1 MPHSRANLLVS
12 CPDRFFSY
20 CVGRRKK
27 GSGGSPIHFLC
38 AFFFLCGGGEK
49 KGLVNLQYIFCAC
62 YVMLLSILSKDRVVQ
77 KDKPV
82 GVLPTK
88 STYTPEITKTMT

>member
-1 MPHSRANLLVS
+1 MDTKILSICFAVLPVWANQRFGLSMLRALFN
-12 CPDRFFSY
+12 PDNHL
-20 CVGRRKK
+20 
-27 GSGGSPIHFLC
+27 PLT
-38 AFFFLCGGGEK
+38 
-49 KGLVNLQYIFCAC
+49 NLQPC

>member
-1 MPHSRANLLVS
+1 MTNRVQKLCWAHVSAAATAMKINTVEYSLV
-12 CPDRFFSY
+12 
-20 CVGRRKK
+20 
-27 GSGGSPIHFLC
+27 II
-38 AFFFLCGGGEK
+38 
-49 KGLVNLQYIFCAC
+49 N
-62 YVMLLSILSKDRVVQ
+62 LSKDRVVQ

>member
-1 MPHSRANLLVS
+1 MQTIHASY
-12 CPDRFFSY
+12 DYRF
-20 CVGRRKK
+20 
-27 GSGGSPIHFLC
+27 
-38 AFFFLCGGGEK
+38 GGGAAFIYVRNVFKMAVVWLLAVLMTLCEA
-49 KGLVNLQYIFCAC
+49 GGTYVIS

>member
-1 MPHSRANLLVS
+1 MSINHLNTYLSFIYRHHSTSYRPDHAILL
-12 CPDRFFSY
+12 
-20 CVGRRKK
+20 
-27 GSGGSPIHFLC
+27 L
-38 AFFFLCGGGEK
+38 L
-49 KGLVNLQYIFCAC
+49 L
-62 YVMLLSILSKDRVVQ
+62 LLSILSKDRVVQ

>member
-1 MPHSRANLLVS
+1 MAA
-12 CPDRFFSY
+12 
-20 CVGRRKK
+20 
-27 GSGGSPIHFLC
+27 HFL
-38 AFFFLCGGGEK
+38 L
-49 KGLVNLQYIFCAC
+49 C

-88 STYTPEITKTMT
+88 SPYTPEITKTMT

>member
-1 MPHSRANLLVS
+1 MHTQFHHTLLDELNQKL
-12 CPDRFFSY
+12 P
-20 CVGRRKK
+20 
-27 GSGGSPIHFLC
+27 
-38 AFFFLCGGGEK
+38 
-49 KGLVNLQYIFCAC
+49 LQYIHSHQVELHLVLDGESVSPMVKQSHQRG